1 FDPLVDASGTYTY
14 TLTNACG
21 TVSSNVAVTETQSP
35 SAGAYNAASRCVIDG
50 GTALFSS
57 LGACAQAG
65 GTWSPALASGTGEF
79 DPLVDA
85 AGVYTYTVTAT
96 APCTTDASAQITVTI
111 SDSPAPVV
119 LDANPEFC
127 QADSPTV
134 SDLNAS
140 IRVTGTI
147 SWYADATLTSP
158 LNPTDALVDGED
170 YFARQ
175 TTDSGCDS
183 SQSVQITATVNDVA
197 TPTLINSNLELCIND
212 DPTLM
217 ELTLNISEY
226 DSGLGNVR
234 WYDVATGGTPFA
246 SNSVLNYGVTYYAA
260 LYDAATGC
268 ESSVRLAYTPD
279 LTSCGEL
286 VLPDGFSPN
295 GDGVNDTFDY
305 NNLDILHP
313 NFEIHIFNRYGTVVF
328 KGNASSPRF
337 DGTSNQ
343 GGISSKQLPVGVYF
357 YVFNF
362 NDGENK
368 PKQGRLYLSR

>member
-1 FDPLVDASGTYTY
+1 LDGTQDVGGVWQDTDGTGALSGNIFDATAVAPGSYQFTYFVAASAPCVDDSTTITITVEAPLTTGTSTTLDICSDAGTTDLFRLLGRANAGGAWSPALASGTGVFDPLVDASGTYTY

-21 TVSSNVAVTETQSP
+21 TVSSNVAVTVTQAAN
-35 SAGAYNAASRCVIDG
+35 AGSDTGVTVCVIDG
-50 GTALFSS
+50 VTDLFQFLGTS
-57 LGACAQAG
+57 AQTG

-79 DPLVDA
+79 DPLVDT

-127 QADSPTV
+127 QVDGPTV

-140 IRVTGTI
+140 IRVTGTVT
-147 SWYADATLTSP
+147 WYADATLATP
-158 LNPTDALVDGED
+158 LNTTDALVDGED

-175 TTDSGCDS
+175 TTDSGCES

-226 DSGLGNVR
+226 DSGLENVR
-234 WYDVATGGTPFA
+234 WYDVATGGRPFA
-246 SNSVLNYGVTYYAA
+246 SNSVL
-260 LYDAATGC
+260 
-268 ESSVRLAYTPD
+268 
-279 LTSCGEL
+279 
-286 VLPDGFSPN
+286 
-295 GDGVNDTFDY
+295 
-305 NNLDILHP
+305 
-313 NFEIHIFNRYGTVVF
+313 
-328 KGNASSPRF
+328 
-337 DGTSNQ
+337 
-343 GGISSKQLPVGVYF
+343 
-357 YVFNF
+357 
-362 NDGENK
+362 
-368 PKQGRLYLSR
+368 